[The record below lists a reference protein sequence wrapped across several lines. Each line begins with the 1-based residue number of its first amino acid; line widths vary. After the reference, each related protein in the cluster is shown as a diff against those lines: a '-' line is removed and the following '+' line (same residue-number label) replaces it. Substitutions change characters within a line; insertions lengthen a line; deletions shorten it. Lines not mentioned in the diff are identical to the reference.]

1 MSIDQTTQVRGEG
14 SLKFTTK
21 LARRWRG
28 WVVVVPAAIFLLATL
43 EAHVFHTS
51 KLLFCVGALLLIFM
65 FVSAITLLVVG
76 HLIPPPEPLT
86 ERHSLF
92 NRLHQYFRAVL
103 SAVMF
108 GVGAFWGALVS
119 IDVSNALK
127 SSGTQG
133 ALSVGWT
140 AVLHPAAI
148 VAMLGLWVISM
159 GLFIDVH
166 RTDPEL
172 ITCRFEAAIEKCFGL
187 DEGCFRGWRRAH
199 KVVQMFLNCS
209 TRGLWAFFV
218 VYCFPLLVVFVLTI
232 SWGWLENH
240 LSSAVQ

>member
-1 MSIDQTTQVRGEG
+1 MSIDQTTQVRREG
-14 SLKFTTK
+14 SLKFMTK
-21 LARRWRG
+21 LARRWRV
-28 WVVVVPAAIFLLATL
+28 WVVVVPAAIFLLAAL

-92 NRLHQYFRAVL
+92 NRLHQYFRVVL
-103 SAVMF
+103 SAAMF
-108 GVGAFWGALVS
+108 GVAAFWGALVS

-127 SSGTQG
+127 FSGIKG
-133 ALSVGWT
+133 ALDVGWT
-140 AVLHPAAI
+140 ALLHPAAI

-172 ITCRFEAAIEKCFGL
+172 IASRFETAIEKCFSL
-187 DEGCFRGWRRAH
+187 DEGCFRGWRRGH
-199 KVVQMFLNCS
+199 KAVQVFLNCS

-218 VYCFPLLVVFVLTI
+218 VYCFPLLVVFVLTV

-240 LSSAVQ
+240 LSSILQ